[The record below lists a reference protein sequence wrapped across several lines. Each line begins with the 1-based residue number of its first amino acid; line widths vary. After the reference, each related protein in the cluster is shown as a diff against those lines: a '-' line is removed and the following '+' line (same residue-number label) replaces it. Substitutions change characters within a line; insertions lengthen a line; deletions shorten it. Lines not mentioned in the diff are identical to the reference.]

1 VIRGG
6 RLIVK
11 LANNQIPFSPGYY
24 FFNLPHPLEQVLW
37 SAINR
42 LNAEVEEREEERGEV
57 GCKHTASFDTRIKK
71 FCKIDKW
78 IIY

>member
-1 VIRGG
+1 MIRGG

-42 LNAEVEEREEERGEV
+42 LNAEVEERERGEV
-57 GCKHTASFDTRIKK
+57 KWAVNIQPVSTQESKK
-71 FCKIDKW
+71 FVR
-78 IIY
+78 